1 MIGTSLGVI
10 GCFSLLTLRFF
21 FFSFHLCEL
30 DYKIH
35 WFNLNKLNFTGELW
49 SFSIWIFVFIFIFVC
64 VCVYSC
70 VCVVA
75 RVLGQWSEDNCC
87 VSVLSFDHVGPRD
100 QTQIFSLA
108 AGTFTHWAPPTHTQ
122 LFMRVLGISIQD
134 LTLAYSFSPSDI
146 IYLNMF
152 SATSAFS
159 DPLNSNKSLFLQCYP
174 KIPIRFTALYFS
186 LLTMYSQIACP
197 WAHQFFLLFTIDA
210 LY

>member
-1 MIGTSLGVI
+1 MSFGLSLFGYLYS
-10 GCFSLLTLRFF
+10 SLYL
-21 FFSFHLCEL
+21 
-30 DYKIH
+30 
-35 WFNLNKLNFTGELW
+35 
-49 SFSIWIFVFIFIFVC
+49 
-64 VCVYSC
+64 CVYSC

-75 RVLGQWSEDNCC
+75 RVHGQWSEDNCC

-108 AGTFTHWAPPTHTQ
+108 AGTFTHWAPPSHSYPA
-122 LFMRVLGISIQD
+122 FYASAGD
-134 LTLAYSFSPSDI
+134 LNSGPHVCKASTLAYSFSPSDI

-174 KIPIRFTALYFS
+174 KIPIRFTGLYFS